1 MKEGALMGVRRRG
14 ASMRIHYDAE
24 VDALSII
31 FRESTVTTSDLAEG
45 ITAEY
50 DQMGNLVG
58 LEILDANRRFG
69 DLSVLDS
76 VTLEGVGLVHTGAA
90 KERS

>member
-1 MKEGALMGVRRRG
+1 
-14 ASMRIHYDAE
+14 MRIRYDAE

-90 KERS
+90 RGRR